1 MINRDEK
8 IANEI
13 IKPKDDIITLLY
25 NDNLALHRELSKQSR
40 VISEAE
46 KYQKERDKIIADN
59 KELNNKVKELEN
71 EYKEKSATLDLKF
84 DNRKRELEKEFQE
97 KNYDMEYEYKS
108 KVRKL
113 EKENS
118 RLNKIIDKFY
128 ETIDKFIHWICEK
141 FNMGAEDDL
150 IRDFQ
155 KETNTFIDSEKQIK
169 KEEREME
176 WGLER

>member
-71 EYKEKSATLDLKF
+71 EYKEKSWIYVKFLDTF
-84 DNRKRELEKEFQE
+84 
-97 KNYDMEYEYKS
+97 
-108 KVRKL
+108 
-113 EKENS
+113 
-118 RLNKIIDKFY
+118 FY
-128 ETIDKFIHWICEK
+128 EFI
-141 FNMGAEDDL
+141 
-150 IRDFQ
+150 
-155 KETNTFIDSEKQIK
+155 
-169 KEEREME
+169 
-176 WGLER
+176 